1 MSNINIENLS
11 YDMNMDRDAMD
22 AITGSGWFT
31 SLVKKAAGYVSRNP
45 GTTYKYARKVYN
57 VIRGW
62 F

>member
-22 AITGSGWFT
+22 AIAGSGFGSWF
-31 SLVKKAAGYVSRNP
+31 KKAVRYVKRNP
-45 GTTYKYARKVYN
+45 GKTYKYARKAYN
-57 VIRGW
+57 YIRRW